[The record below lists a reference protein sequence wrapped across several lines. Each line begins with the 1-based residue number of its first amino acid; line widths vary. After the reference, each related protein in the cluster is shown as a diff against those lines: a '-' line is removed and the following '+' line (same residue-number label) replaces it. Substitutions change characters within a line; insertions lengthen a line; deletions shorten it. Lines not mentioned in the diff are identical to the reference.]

1 MVLNTGSTSTK
12 MAVYFDDK
20 KVTQKEFEH
29 TKEFLEKYPYMSDQL
44 PMRQELA
51 DDFMKESAE
60 EYGRFDAIVARGG
73 ILPPI
78 HAGGYEINDV
88 MVDYLLNVCAEEHA
102 SNVAACIA
110 FELRQKY
117 GIPHAYIYD
126 GISTDELEPI
136 ARISGIPD
144 MPRVSVTHCL
154 NMRATAHRAAA
165 DMGKAYGDCTFI
177 VAHLGGGI
185 SASVHRHG
193 EIIDSVGDDDGQF
206 SPERSGCVPSLGL
219 IKLCYSGKY
228 TYEEMRKKIRG
239 RGGMYAHLGTSDCR
253 VIEQMIR
260 DGDRHADLIF
270 QAQAYQIAKAIG
282 LLSIVLKGDCD
293 AIILTGGV
301 ANSKMLTERVEDY
314 VKFIAPV
321 CVMPGENEMEAL
333 ALGGMRILQG
343 EENARIYHIVNG
355 VNGKEGQG

>member
-1 MVLNTGSTSTK
+1 M
-12 MAVYFDDK
+12 
-20 KVTQKEFEH
+20 
-29 TKEFLEKYPYMSDQL
+29 
-44 PMRQELA
+44 
-51 DDFMKESAE
+51 
-60 EYGRFDAIVARGG
+60 
-73 ILPPI
+73 
-78 HAGGYEINDV
+78 
-88 MVDYLLNVCAEEHA
+88 
-102 SNVAACIA
+102 
-110 FELRQKY
+110 
-117 GIPHAYIYD
+117 
-126 GISTDELEPI
+126 
-136 ARISGIPD
+136 
-144 MPRVSVTHCL
+144 
-154 NMRATAHRAAA
+154 
-165 DMGKAYGDCTFI
+165 
-177 VAHLGGGI
+177 
-185 SASVHRHG
+185 
-193 EIIDSVGDDDGQF
+193 
-206 SPERSGCVPSLGL
+206 PSLGL

-343 EENARIYHIVNG
+343 EENARIYHILNG
-355 VNGKEGQG
+355 VNGKEGRDDLGEPCPFGRKEVRHPRAVRVREQPCGDRWPREHIRFLDRQPERYPPGAFVRAIYAEAAGDPVALHGYTWHRVPQTCEAHWRTPHKRSARTTPAQPVPDCRRRQPHSLVRSRRLSARVTRLLCLRRISRNIKCSSKAVPVPSASLCRRLSRIFRLTSVLSNSA

>member
-1 MVLNTGSTSTK
+1 MHDFTCTNAKDMYYEV
-12 MAVYFDDK
+12 
-20 KVTQKEFEH
+20 
-29 TKEFLEKYPYMSDQL
+29 
-44 PMRQELA
+44 LA
-51 DDFMKESAE
+51 DRVHYFKEDE
-60 EYGRFDAIVARGG
+60 KGVAIMCKAMEDMRNEAARE
-73 ILPPI
+73 
-78 HAGGYEINDV
+78 ADKAR
-88 MVDYLLNVCAEEHA
+88 MVKIAQRMLN
-102 SNVAACIA
+102 
-110 FELRQKY
+110 
-117 GIPHAYIYD
+117 
-126 GISTDELEPI
+126 
-136 ARISGIPD
+136 
-144 MPRVSVTHCL
+144 
-154 NMRATAHRAAA
+154 
-165 DMGKAYGDCTFI
+165 
-177 VAHLGGGI
+177 
-185 SASVHRHG
+185 
-193 EIIDSVGDDDGQF
+193 
-206 SPERSGCVPSLGL
+206 
-219 IKLCYSGKY
+219 SGKY

-343 EENARIYHIVNG
+343 EENARIYHILNG